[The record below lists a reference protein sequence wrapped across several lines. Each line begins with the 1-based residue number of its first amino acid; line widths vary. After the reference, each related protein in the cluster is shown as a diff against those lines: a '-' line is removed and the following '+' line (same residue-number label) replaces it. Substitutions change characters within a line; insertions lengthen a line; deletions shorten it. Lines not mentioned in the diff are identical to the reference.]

1 MCMKKRNIRVVL
13 AIVLWLAALWYFPS
27 LFRGG
32 EQTALPRAQRELM
45 TVWLCGDTLGADGW
59 VREQAAA
66 FQKENRHISVWV
78 RQVTQEDLM
87 LLQEDYHQT
96 APDVLIFGADVQLNA
111 EYVLQVQPLG
121 MAGYALV
128 KRSQTQIT
136 PAPTS
141 LFGVT
146 PVPEESSAA
155 TVPPR
160 ELWPEKIAADDGLGA
175 YFLQMLSAP
184 HGAQLMDKTQLVQY
198 FQQEEEAAALLST
211 RQIKTLSAQ
220 GVGVEV
226 LQAVPGSDLVFFG
239 AVMQKSTD
247 AAEKFLQQLLTE
259 KAQCGLSAC
268 GLFSAQGYRLYG
280 AGTPVMQAVE
290 TALIGGW
297 IPDPLLWP
305 GEREML
311 LHAAQAMY
319 TVK

>member
-1 MCMKKRNIRVVL
+1 MKKRNIWVML
-13 AIVLWLAALWYFPS
+13 AIILWLAVLWHFPL
-27 LFRGG
+27 LFRGQ
-32 EQTALPRAQRELM
+32 EQTSLPRAQRELM

-59 VREQAAA
+59 VRKQAAE
-66 FQKENRHISVWV
+66 FQKENKHISVWV
-78 RQVTQEDLM
+78 RQVTHEDLM

-96 APDVLIFGADVQLNA
+96 APDVLIFGADVQSDA
-111 EYVLQVQPLG
+111 EYVLQVQTLG

-128 KRSQTQIT
+128 MRSQTQTT

-146 PVPEESSAA
+146 PVPEENSAA
-155 TVPPR
+155 TAPPR

-175 YFLQMLSAP
+175 YFLQMISAP
-184 HGAQLMDKTQLVQY
+184 HGAQLMDKAQLLQY

-211 RQIKTLSAQ
+211 RQIKALSAQ

-239 AVMQKSTD
+239 AVMQESID
-247 AAEKFLQQLLTE
+247 AAEKFLQHLLTE
-259 KAQCGLSAC
+259 KAQRGLADC

-280 AGTPVMQAVE
+280 TGAPVMQAVE
-290 TALIGGW
+290 AALQDGW

-305 GEREML
+305 KERETL